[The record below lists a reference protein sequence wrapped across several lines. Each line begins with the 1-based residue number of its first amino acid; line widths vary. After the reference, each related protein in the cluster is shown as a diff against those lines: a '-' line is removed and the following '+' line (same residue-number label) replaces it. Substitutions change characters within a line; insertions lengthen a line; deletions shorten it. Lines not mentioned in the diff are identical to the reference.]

1 MKLLTYLMTS
11 NEEDIIRE
19 ILEDRVKNFDVVAI
33 IENHSFD
40 KTPSICRE
48 FADRYPEKVIF
59 QQRKDK
65 FLVKP

>member
-40 KTPSICRE
+40 KHRVYAESLQIDTL
-48 FADRYPEKVIF
+48 K
-59 QQRKDK
+59 K
-65 FLVKP
+65 